1 MIVRKLITMISFQ
14 VNKSG
19 LSTAASATSR
29 IKQALG
35 GIGGASASAGASFS
49 HSAAMMS
56 ASASRVTSGLSQI
69 KSSLSGI
76 AGALGPIAGAMAAA
90 FSVSAIKSAA
100 DDMMNLDGRL
110 RTVTQ
115 AEQERYELEDKL
127 YAMAQKDRQGLNSM
141 GDLYYKVARGAQ
153 RFGVSQEDS
162 LRVTDV
168 VSKALTVGGASAQEA
183 SASILQLGQAL
194 GSGVLQ
200 GDELR
205 SLDENA
211 STLMNHIADHFGVT
225 MGQLKQMGAQGQLTS
240 EAVIEA
246 ILASGDAIDGEF
258 SKMPMTIGQAQT
270 KIKNSW
276 DYLMLSIQRDTGVFS
291 SIATSIDQTFE
302 ELFKDAHAFMAIW
315 NGPKDDDAGG
325 EQYQKLREAHPIISQ
340 AVDALKKL
348 VGVLDELG
356 ASTGVDNL
364 IMKILL
370 AAGAVTAIGGVLA
383 IVGSAVSAVIGVFSG
398 LFSIVSGVVSFLLAA
413 GWPIVA
419 AIAAVAAAIYFV
431 QENWETVVQAF
442 QPGIDMMM
450 QGLGYLSDAWL
461 QLQPVIAALLPI
473 LGTIAEIIGMLIV
486 SAIKTMFDIAA
497 WVFRGAAAFVD
508 TFCSVLNVAYNT
520 IVWIANGLDSIINKA
535 KEFLGMSG
543 ELNAHNSALER
554 MTSNAFSYSTTQN
567 NTFNGYSAEDAGQT
581 ANYLLGGGQTQ
592 FFPYG

>member
-19 LSTAASATSR
+19 LNTAASATSR

-76 AGALGPIAGAMAAA
+76 AGSLGPIAGAMAAA

-115 AEQERYELEDKL
+115 AERERYELEDKL

-225 MGQLKQMGAQGQLTS
+225 MGQLRQMGAQGQLTS

-276 DYLMLSIQRDTGVFS
+276 NYLMLSIQRDTGVFS

-497 WVFRGAAAFVD
+497 WAFRGAAAFVD

>member
-1 MIVRKLITMISFQ
+1 
-14 VNKSG
+14 
-19 LSTAASATSR
+19 
-29 IKQALG
+29 
-35 GIGGASASAGASFS
+35 
-49 HSAAMMS
+49 
-56 ASASRVTSGLSQI
+56 
-69 KSSLSGI
+69 
-76 AGALGPIAGAMAAA
+76 
-90 FSVSAIKSAA
+90 
-100 DDMMNLDGRL
+100 MNLDGRL

-127 YAMAQKDRQGLNSM
+127 YAMAQKDRQSLNSM
-141 GDLYYKVARGAQ
+141 GNLYYKVARGAQ

-225 MGQLKQMGAQGQLTS
+225 MGQLRQMGAQGQLTS

-246 ILASGDAIDGEF
+246 ILASGSAIDDEF
-258 SKMPMTIGQAQT
+258 GKMPMTIGQAEI

-276 DYLMLSIQRDTGVFS
+276 DYLMMSIQRDTGIFS

-302 ELFKDAHAFMAIW
+302 ELFKDAQAFMAIW
-315 NGPKDDDAGG
+315 NGPKDDDVGG

-348 VGVLDELG
+348 VDVLDELG

-370 AAGAVTAIGGVLA
+370 VAGAVTAIGGVLA
-383 IVGSAVSAVIGVFSG
+383 IVGSAVSTVIGVFSG
-398 LFSIVSGVVSFLLAA
+398 LFSIVSGVVSFLLVA

-442 QPGIDMMM
+442 QHGIDMMM
-450 QGLGYLSDAWL
+450 QGLGFLSEAWT

-486 SAIKTMFDIAA
+486 AAIKTMFDIAA
-497 WVFRGAAAFVD
+497 WAFRGAAAFVD

>member
-141 GDLYYKVARGAQ
+141 GNLYYKVARGAQ

-194 GSGVLQ
+194 SSGVLQ

-225 MGQLKQMGAQGQLTS
+225 MGQLRQMGAQGQLTS

-497 WVFRGAAAFVD
+497 WAFRGAAAFVD

>member
-19 LSTAASATSR
+19 LNTAASATSR

-35 GIGGASASAGASFS
+35 GIGGACASAGASFS

-76 AGALGPIAGAMAAA
+76 AGSLGPIAGAMAAA

-110 RTVTQ
+110 RTVT
-115 AEQERYELEDKL
+115 ADEQERFDVEQQLYE
-127 YAMAQKDRQGLNSM
+127 MSMQNRQSLDSM
-141 GDLYYKVARGAQ
+141 GDLYYKVARAAQ

-162 LRVTDV
+162 MRVTDV

-183 SASILQLGQAL
+183 SATILQLGQAL
-194 GSGVLQ
+194 SSGVLQ
-200 GDELR
+200 GDELH

-211 STLMNHIADHFGVT
+211 SLLMQHVADNMGVT
-225 MGQLKQMGAQGQLTS
+225 IGQLKQMGSQGQLTS
-240 EAVIEA
+240 EKVIQA
-246 ILASGDAIDGEF
+246 ILQSGDAIDKEF
-258 SKMPMTIGQAQT
+258 GQMPMTIGQAQT
-270 KIKNSW
+270 KIENDWK
-276 DYLMLSIQRDTGVFS
+276 YFIQKVEKDTGAFS
-291 SIATSIDQTFE
+291 RIASSIDQTFG
-302 ELFKDAHAFMAIW
+302 ELFQDLYDFEYLLTAPTDERSSDQFK
-315 NGPKDDDAGG
+315 
-325 EQYQKLREAHPIISQ
+325 QVQEAHPFLARAAEDLQLIVEKMSYL
-340 AVDALKKL
+340 AD
-348 VGVLDELG
+348 
-356 ASTGVDNL
+356 STGIDNL
-364 IMKILL
+364 IVKAAL
-370 AAGAVTAIGGVLA
+370 AAGAIAAIGGVLA

-398 LFSIVSGVVSFLLAA
+398 LFSIVSGVA
-413 GWPIVA
+413 GFILSASWPVIA

-431 QENWETVVQAF
+431 KENWDTLITWF
-442 QPGIDMMM
+442 QPGLALM
-450 QGLGYLSDAWL
+450 QAGLELLADAWNDICPFIEKEL
-461 QLQPVIAALLPI
+461 PLLEAVANLVGGVIVGALTVLLTVASGVFATIALLI
-473 LGTIAEIIGMLIV
+473 RGVAAGLEQVAEFIQWCADGLNTLI
-486 SAIKTMFDIAA
+486 D
-497 WVFRGAAAFVD
+497 
-508 TFCSVLNVAYNT
+508 
-520 IVWIANGLDSIINKA
+520 KA

>member
-19 LSTAASATSR
+19 LNTAASATSR

-35 GIGGASASAGASFS
+35 GIGGASASAGALFS

-76 AGALGPIAGAMAAA
+76 AGSLGPIAGAMAAA

-225 MGQLKQMGAQGQLTS
+225 MGQLRQMGAQGQLTS

-276 DYLMLSIQRDTGVFS
+276 NYLMLSIQRDTGVFS

-497 WVFRGAAAFVD
+497 WAFRGAAAFVD

>member
-200 GDELR
+200 GDELL

-225 MGQLKQMGAQGQLTS
+225 MGQLRQMGAQGQLTS

-383 IVGSAVSAVIGVFSG
+383 IVGSAVSALIGVFSG
-398 LFSIVSGVVSFLLAA
+398 LFSIVSGVVGFLLAA

-497 WVFRGAAAFVD
+497 WAFRGAAAFVD
-508 TFCSVLNVAYNT
+508 TFCSALNVAYNT

>member
-35 GIGGASASAGASFS
+35 AIGGASASAGSSFS
-49 HSAAMMS
+49 RSAAMMS

-76 AGALGPIAGAMAAA
+76 AGSLGPIAGAMAAA

-127 YAMAQKDRQGLNSM
+127 YAMAQKDRQSLNSM

-225 MGQLKQMGAQGQLTS
+225 MGQLRQMGAQGQLTS

-302 ELFKDAHAFMAIW
+302 ELFKDAQAFMAIW
-315 NGPKDDDAGG
+315 NGPKDDDVGG

-340 AVDALKKL
+340 AVDVLKKL

-370 AAGAVTAIGGVLA
+370 VAGAVTAIGGVLA
-383 IVGSAVSAVIGVFSG
+383 IVGSAVSALIGVFSG
-398 LFSIVSGVVSFLLAA
+398 LFSIVSGVVIFLLAA

-442 QPGIDMMM
+442 QPGIDMML
-450 QGLGYLSDAWL
+450 QGLGFLSDAWL

-497 WVFRGAAAFVD
+497 WAFRGAAAFVD

-554 MTSNAFSYSTTQN
+554 MTSNAYSYSMTQS

>member
-19 LSTAASATSR
+19 LNTAASATSR

-76 AGALGPIAGAMAAA
+76 AGSLGPIAGAMAAA

-110 RTVTQ
+110 RTVT
-115 AEQERYELEDKL
+115 ADEQERFDVEQQLYE
-127 YAMAQKDRQGLNSM
+127 MSMQNRQSLDSM
-141 GDLYYKVARGAQ
+141 GDLYYKVARAAQ

-162 LRVTDV
+162 MRVTDV

-183 SASILQLGQAL
+183 SATILQLGQAL
-194 GSGVLQ
+194 SSGVLQ
-200 GDELR
+200 GDELH

-211 STLMNHIADHFGVT
+211 SLLMQHVADNMGVT
-225 MGQLKQMGAQGQLTS
+225 IGQLKQMGSQGQLTS
-240 EAVIEA
+240 EKVIQA
-246 ILASGDAIDGEF
+246 ILQSGDAIDKEF
-258 SKMPMTIGQAQT
+258 GQMPMTIGQAQT
-270 KIKNSW
+270 KIENDWK
-276 DYLMLSIQRDTGVFS
+276 YFIQKVEKDTGAFS
-291 SIATSIDQTFE
+291 RIASSIDQTFG
-302 ELFKDAHAFMAIW
+302 ELFQDLYDFEYLLTAPTDERSSDQFK
-315 NGPKDDDAGG
+315 
-325 EQYQKLREAHPIISQ
+325 QVQEAHPFLARAAEDLQLIVEKMSYL
-340 AVDALKKL
+340 AD
-348 VGVLDELG
+348 
-356 ASTGVDNL
+356 STGIDNL
-364 IMKILL
+364 IVKAAL
-370 AAGAVTAIGGVLA
+370 AAGAIAAIGGVLA

-398 LFSIVSGVVSFLLAA
+398 LFSIVSGVA
-413 GWPIVA
+413 GFILSASWPVIA

-431 QENWETVVQAF
+431 KENWDTLITWF
-442 QPGIDMMM
+442 QPGLALM
-450 QGLGYLSDAWL
+450 QAGLELLADAWNDICPFIEKEL
-461 QLQPVIAALLPI
+461 PLLEAVANLVGGVIVGALTVLLTVASGVFATIALLI
-473 LGTIAEIIGMLIV
+473 RGVAAGLEQVAEFIQWCADGLNTLI
-486 SAIKTMFDIAA
+486 D
-497 WVFRGAAAFVD
+497 
-508 TFCSVLNVAYNT
+508 
-520 IVWIANGLDSIINKA
+520 KA

>member
-110 RTVTQ
+110 RTVT
-115 AEQERYELEDKL
+115 ADEQERFDVEQQLYE
-127 YAMAQKDRQGLNSM
+127 MSMQNRQSLDSM
-141 GDLYYKVARGAQ
+141 GDLYYKVARAAQ

-162 LRVTDV
+162 MRVTDV

-183 SASILQLGQAL
+183 SATILQLGQAL
-194 GSGVLQ
+194 SSGVLQ
-200 GDELR
+200 GDELH

-211 STLMNHIADHFGVT
+211 SLLMQHVADNMGVT
-225 MGQLKQMGAQGQLTS
+225 IGQLKQMGSQGQLTS
-240 EAVIEA
+240 EKVIQA
-246 ILASGDAIDGEF
+246 ILQSGDAIDKEF
-258 SKMPMTIGQAQT
+258 GQMPMTIGQAQT
-270 KIKNSW
+270 KIENDWK
-276 DYLMLSIQRDTGVFS
+276 YFIQKVEKDTGAFS
-291 SIATSIDQTFE
+291 RIASSIDQTFG
-302 ELFKDAHAFMAIW
+302 ELFQDLYDFEYLLTAPTDERSSDQFK
-315 NGPKDDDAGG
+315 
-325 EQYQKLREAHPIISQ
+325 QVQEAHPFLARAAEDLQLIVEKMSYL
-340 AVDALKKL
+340 AD
-348 VGVLDELG
+348 
-356 ASTGVDNL
+356 STGIDNL
-364 IMKILL
+364 IVKAAL
-370 AAGAVTAIGGVLA
+370 AAGAIAAIGGVLA

-398 LFSIVSGVVSFLLAA
+398 LFSIVSGVA
-413 GWPIVA
+413 GFILSASWPVIA

-431 QENWETVVQAF
+431 KENWDTLITWF
-442 QPGIDMMM
+442 QPGLALM
-450 QGLGYLSDAWL
+450 QAGLELLADAWNDICPFIEKEL
-461 QLQPVIAALLPI
+461 PLLEAVANLVGGVIVGALTVLLTVASGVFATIALLI
-473 LGTIAEIIGMLIV
+473 RGVAAGLEQVAEFIQWCADGLNTLI
-486 SAIKTMFDIAA
+486 D
-497 WVFRGAAAFVD
+497 
-508 TFCSVLNVAYNT
+508 
-520 IVWIANGLDSIINKA
+520 KA

>member
-19 LSTAASATSR
+19 LNTAASATSR

-76 AGALGPIAGAMAAA
+76 AGSLGPIAGAMAAA

-110 RTVTQ
+110 RTVT
-115 AEQERYELEDKL
+115 ADEQERFDVEQQLYE
-127 YAMAQKDRQGLNSM
+127 MSMQNRQSLDSM
-141 GDLYYKVARGAQ
+141 GDLYYKVARAAQ

-162 LRVTDV
+162 MRVTDV

-183 SASILQLGQAL
+183 SATILQLGQAL
-194 GSGVLQ
+194 SSGVLQ
-200 GDELR
+200 GDELH

-211 STLMNHIADHFGVT
+211 SLLMQHVADNMGVT
-225 MGQLKQMGAQGQLTS
+225 IGQLKQMGSQGQLTS
-240 EAVIEA
+240 EKVIQA
-246 ILASGDAIDGEF
+246 ILQSGDAIDKEF
-258 SKMPMTIGQAQT
+258 GQMPMTIGQAQT
-270 KIKNSW
+270 KIENDWK
-276 DYLMLSIQRDTGVFS
+276 YFIQKVENDTGAFS
-291 SIATSIDQTFE
+291 RIASSIDQTFG
-302 ELFKDAHAFMAIW
+302 ELFEDLYDFEYLLTAPADERSSDQFKQM
-315 NGPKDDDAGG
+315 
-325 EQYQKLREAHPIISQ
+325 QEAHPFLARAADDLQIIVEKMSYL
-340 AVDALKKL
+340 AD
-348 VGVLDELG
+348 
-356 ASTGVDNL
+356 STGIDNL
-364 IMKILL
+364 IMKAAL
-370 AAGAVTAIGGVLA
+370 AAGAIAAIGGVLA

-398 LFSIVSGVVSFLLAA
+398 LFSIVSGVGSFILSAS
-413 GWPIVA
+413 WPVIA

-431 QENWETVVQAF
+431 KENWDTLITWF
-442 QPGIDMMM
+442 QPGLALM
-450 QGLGYLSDAWL
+450 QAGLELLADAWNDICPFIEKEL
-461 QLQPVIAALLPI
+461 PLLEAVANLVGGVIVGALTVLLTVASGVFATIALLI
-473 LGTIAEIIGMLIV
+473 RGVAAGLEQVAEFIQWCADGLNTLI
-486 SAIKTMFDIAA
+486 D
-497 WVFRGAAAFVD
+497 
-508 TFCSVLNVAYNT
+508 
-520 IVWIANGLDSIINKA
+520 KA

>member
-19 LSTAASATSR
+19 LNTAASATSR

-76 AGALGPIAGAMAAA
+76 AGSLGPIAGAMAAA

-141 GDLYYKVARGAQ
+141 GALYYKVARGAQ

-225 MGQLKQMGAQGQLTS
+225 MGQLRQMGAQGQLTS

-246 ILASGDAIDGEF
+246 ILASGSAIDGEF

-348 VGVLDELG
+348 VDVLDELG

-370 AAGAVTAIGGVLA
+370 VAGAVTAIGGVLA

-398 LFSIVSGVVSFLLAA
+398 LFSIVSGVA
-413 GWPIVA
+413 GFILSASWPVIA

-442 QPGIDMMM
+442 QPGIDMML
-450 QGLGYLSDAWL
+450 QGLGFLSDAWL

-497 WVFRGAAAFVD
+497 WAFRGAAAFVD

>member
-19 LSTAASATSR
+19 LNTAASATSR

-76 AGALGPIAGAMAAA
+76 AGSLGPIAGAMAAA

-225 MGQLKQMGAQGQLTS
+225 MGQLRQMGAQGQLTS

-276 DYLMLSIQRDTGVFS
+276 NYLMLSIQRDTGVFS

-370 AAGAVTAIGGVLA
+370 AAGAVTAICGVLA

-497 WVFRGAAAFVD
+497 WAFRGAAAFVD

>member
-19 LSTAASATSR
+19 LNIAASATRR

-225 MGQLKQMGAQGQLTS
+225 MGQLRQMGAQGQLTS

-383 IVGSAVSAVIGVFSG
+383 IVGSAVSALIGVFSG

-486 SAIKTMFDIAA
+486 SAIKTMFEIAA
-497 WVFRGAAAFVD
+497 WAFRGAAAFVD

>member
-19 LSTAASATSR
+19 LNTAASATSR

-49 HSAAMMS
+49 RSAAMMS

-76 AGALGPIAGAMAAA
+76 AGSLGPIAGAMAAA

-110 RTVTQ
+110 RTVT
-115 AEQERYELEDKL
+115 ADEQERFDVEQQLYE
-127 YAMAQKDRQGLNSM
+127 MSMQNRQSLDSM
-141 GDLYYKVARGAQ
+141 GDLYYKVARAAQ

-162 LRVTDV
+162 MRVTDV

-183 SASILQLGQAL
+183 SATILQLGQAL
-194 GSGVLQ
+194 SSGVLQ
-200 GDELR
+200 GDELH

-211 STLMNHIADHFGVT
+211 SLLMQHVADNMGVT
-225 MGQLKQMGAQGQLTS
+225 IGQLKQMGSQGQLTS
-240 EAVIEA
+240 EKVIQA
-246 ILASGDAIDGEF
+246 ILQSGDAIDKEF
-258 SKMPMTIGQAQT
+258 GQMPMTIGQAQT
-270 KIKNSW
+270 KIENDWK
-276 DYLMLSIQRDTGVFS
+276 YFIQKVEKDTGAFS
-291 SIATSIDQTFE
+291 RIASSIDQTFG
-302 ELFKDAHAFMAIW
+302 ELFQDLYDFEYLLTAPTDERSSDQFK
-315 NGPKDDDAGG
+315 
-325 EQYQKLREAHPIISQ
+325 QVQEAHPFLARAAEDLQLIVEKMSYL
-340 AVDALKKL
+340 AD
-348 VGVLDELG
+348 
-356 ASTGVDNL
+356 STGIDNL
-364 IMKILL
+364 IVKAAL
-370 AAGAVTAIGGVLA
+370 AAGAIAAIGGVLA

-398 LFSIVSGVVSFLLAA
+398 LFSIVSGVA
-413 GWPIVA
+413 GFILSASWPVIA

-431 QENWETVVQAF
+431 KENWDTLITWF
-442 QPGIDMMM
+442 QPGLALM
-450 QGLGYLSDAWL
+450 QAGLELLADAWNDICPFIEKEL
-461 QLQPVIAALLPI
+461 PLLEAVANLVGGVIVGALTVLLTVASGVFATIALLI
-473 LGTIAEIIGMLIV
+473 RGVAAGLEQVAEFIQWCADGLNTLI
-486 SAIKTMFDIAA
+486 D
-497 WVFRGAAAFVD
+497 
-508 TFCSVLNVAYNT
+508 
-520 IVWIANGLDSIINKA
+520 KA

>member
-19 LSTAASATSR
+19 LNIAASATRR

-35 GIGGASASAGASFS
+35 GIGGAIASARASFS
-49 HSAAMMS
+49 RSAAMMS

-76 AGALGPIAGAMAAA
+76 AGSLGPIAGAMAAA

-127 YAMAQKDRQGLNSM
+127 YAMAQKDRQSLTSM

-211 STLMNHIADHFGVT
+211 STLMNHIANHFGVT
-225 MGQLKQMGAQGQLTS
+225 MGQLRQMGAQGQLTS

-302 ELFKDAHAFMAIW
+302 ELFKDAHAFMAI
-315 NGPKDDDAGG
+315 
-325 EQYQKLREAHPIISQ
+325 
-340 AVDALKKL
+340 
-348 VGVLDELG
+348 
-356 ASTGVDNL
+356 
-364 IMKILL
+364 
-370 AAGAVTAIGGVLA
+370 
-383 IVGSAVSAVIGVFSG
+383 VGSAVSAVIGVFSG
-398 LFSIVSGVVSFLLAA
+398 LFSIVSGVVSFILSAS
-413 GWPIVA
+413 WPVIA

-431 QENWETVVQAF
+431 KENWDTLITWF
-442 QPGIDMMM
+442 QPGLALM
-450 QGLGYLSDAWL
+450 QAGLELLADAWNDICPFIEKEL
-461 QLQPVIAALLPI
+461 PLLEAVANLVGGVIVGALTVLLTVASGVFATIALLI
-473 LGTIAEIIGMLIV
+473 RGVAAGLEQVAEFIQWCADGLNTLI
-486 SAIKTMFDIAA
+486 D
-497 WVFRGAAAFVD
+497 
-508 TFCSVLNVAYNT
+508 
-520 IVWIANGLDSIINKA
+520 KA

-543 ELNAHNSALER
+543 ELNAHNSALEH

>member
-19 LSTAASATSR
+19 LNTAASATSR

-49 HSAAMMS
+49 RSAAMMS

-76 AGALGPIAGAMAAA
+76 AGSLGPIAGAMAAA

-115 AEQERYELEDKL
+115 AEQERYELEDEL
-127 YAMAQKDRQGLNSM
+127 YEMAQKDRQSLNSM

-168 VSKALTVGGASAQEA
+168 VSKALTIGGAKAQEA
-183 SASILQLGQAL
+183 SATILQLVQAL
-194 GSGVLQ
+194 SSGVLQ
-200 GDELR
+200 GDELH

-211 STLMNHIADHFGVT
+211 SLLMSHIADHMGVT
-225 MGQLKQMGAQGQLTS
+225 MAEFKEMGSKGELTS
-240 EAVIEA
+240 KKIIEE
-246 ILASGDAIDGEF
+246 ILASGSAIDDEF
-258 SKMPMTIGQAQT
+258 GKMPMTIGQAQT
-270 KIKNSW
+270 KIKNGW
-276 DYLMLSIQRDTGVFS
+276 DYLMLRIQQDTGIFS
-291 SIATSIDQTFE
+291 TIATSIDQTFE
-302 ELFKDAHAFMAIW
+302 ELFSDALGFMNAWNGIW
-315 NGPKDDDAGG
+315 NGPKDDSA
-325 EQYQKLREAHPIISQ
+325 YQKLREVHPIISQ
-340 AVDALKKL
+340 TVDVLKKL

-370 AAGAVTAIGGVLA
+370 VAGAVTAIGGVLA

-398 LFSIVSGVVSFLLAA
+398 LFSIVSGVA
-413 GWPIVA
+413 GFILSASWPVIA

-431 QENWETVVQAF
+431 KENWDTLITWF
-442 QPGIDMMM
+442 QPGLALM
-450 QGLGYLSDAWL
+450 QAGLELLADAWNDICPFIEKEL
-461 QLQPVIAALLPI
+461 PLLEAVANLVGGVIVGALTVLLTVASGVFATIALLI
-473 LGTIAEIIGMLIV
+473 RVVAAGLEQVAEFIQWCADGLNTLI
-486 SAIKTMFDIAA
+486 D
-497 WVFRGAAAFVD
+497 
-508 TFCSVLNVAYNT
+508 
-520 IVWIANGLDSIINKA
+520 KA

-554 MTSNAFSYSTTQN
+554 MTSNAYSYSMTQS

>member
-1 MIVRKLITMISFQ
+1 MIVRKLITMIAFQ

-19 LSTAASATSR
+19 LNTATSATSR

-49 HSAAMMS
+49 RSAATMS

-76 AGALGPIAGAMAAA
+76 AGSLGPIAGAMAAA

-110 RTVTQ
+110 RTVT
-115 AEQERYELEDKL
+115 ADEQERFDVEQQLYE
-127 YAMAQKDRQGLNSM
+127 MSMQNRQSLDSM
-141 GDLYYKVARGAQ
+141 GDLYYKVARAAQ

-162 LRVTDV
+162 MRVTDV

-183 SASILQLGQAL
+183 SATILQLGQAL
-194 GSGVLQ
+194 SSGVLQ
-200 GDELR
+200 GDELH

-211 STLMNHIADHFGVT
+211 SLLMQHVADNMGVT
-225 MGQLKQMGAQGQLTS
+225 IGQLKQMGSQGQLTS
-240 EAVIEA
+240 EKVIQA
-246 ILASGDAIDGEF
+246 ILQSGDAIDKEF
-258 SKMPMTIGQAQT
+258 GQMPMTIGQAQT
-270 KIKNSW
+270 KIENDWK
-276 DYLMLSIQRDTGVFS
+276 YFIQKVENDTGAFS
-291 SIATSIDQTFE
+291 RIASSIDQTFG
-302 ELFKDAHAFMAIW
+302 ELFEDLYDFEYLLTAPADERSSDQFKQM
-315 NGPKDDDAGG
+315 
-325 EQYQKLREAHPIISQ
+325 QEAHPFLARAAEDLQIIVEKMSYL
-340 AVDALKKL
+340 AD
-348 VGVLDELG
+348 
-356 ASTGVDNL
+356 STGIDNL
-364 IMKILL
+364 IMKAAL
-370 AAGAVTAIGGVLA
+370 AAGAIAAIGGVLA

-398 LFSIVSGVVSFLLAA
+398 LFSIVSGVVGFILSAS
-413 GWPIVA
+413 WPVIA

-431 QENWETVVQAF
+431 KENWDTLITWF
-442 QPGIDMMM
+442 QPGLALM
-450 QGLGYLSDAWL
+450 QAGLELLANAWNDICPFIEKEL
-461 QLQPVIAALLPI
+461 PLLEAVANLVGGVIVGALTVLLTVASGVFATIALLI
-473 LGTIAEIIGMLIV
+473 RVVAAGLEQVAEFIQWCADGLNTLI
-486 SAIKTMFDIAA
+486 D
-497 WVFRGAAAFVD
+497 
-508 TFCSVLNVAYNT
+508 
-520 IVWIANGLDSIINKA
+520 KA

>member
-1 MIVRKLITMISFQ
+1 MVVRKLITMISFQ

-141 GDLYYKVARGAQ
+141 GNLYYKVARGAQ

-225 MGQLKQMGAQGQLTS
+225 MGQLRQMGAQGQLTS

-383 IVGSAVSAVIGVFSG
+383 IVGSAVSALIGVFSG
-398 LFSIVSGVVSFLLAA
+398 LFSIVSGVVGFLLAA

-497 WVFRGAAAFVD
+497 WAFRGAAAFVD
-508 TFCSVLNVAYNT
+508 TFCSALNVAYNT

>member
-19 LSTAASATSR
+19 LNTAASATSR

-49 HSAAMMS
+49 RSAAMMS

-76 AGALGPIAGAMAAA
+76 AGSLGPIAGAMAAA

-110 RTVTQ
+110 RTVT
-115 AEQERYELEDKL
+115 ADEQERFDVEQQLYE
-127 YAMAQKDRQGLNSM
+127 MSMQNRQSLDSM
-141 GDLYYKVARGAQ
+141 GDLYYKVARAAQ

-162 LRVTDV
+162 MRVTDV

-183 SASILQLGQAL
+183 SATILQLGQAL
-194 GSGVLQ
+194 SSGVLQ
-200 GDELR
+200 GDELH

-211 STLMNHIADHFGVT
+211 SLLMQHVADNMGVT
-225 MGQLKQMGAQGQLTS
+225 IGQLKQMGSQGQLTS
-240 EAVIEA
+240 EKVIQA
-246 ILASGDAIDGEF
+246 ILQSGDAIDKEF
-258 SKMPMTIGQAQT
+258 GQMPMTIGQAQT
-270 KIKNSW
+270 KIENDWK
-276 DYLMLSIQRDTGVFS
+276 YFIQKVEKDTGAFS
-291 SIATSIDQTFE
+291 RIASSIDQTFG
-302 ELFKDAHAFMAIW
+302 ELFQDLYDFEYLLTAPTDERSSDQFK
-315 NGPKDDDAGG
+315 
-325 EQYQKLREAHPIISQ
+325 QVQEAHPFLARAAEDLQLIVEKMSYL
-340 AVDALKKL
+340 AD
-348 VGVLDELG
+348 
-356 ASTGVDNL
+356 STGIDNL
-364 IMKILL
+364 IVKAVL
-370 AAGAVTAIGGVLA
+370 AAGAIAAIGGVLA

-398 LFSIVSGVVSFLLAA
+398 LFSIVSGVA
-413 GWPIVA
+413 GFILSASWPVIA

-431 QENWETVVQAF
+431 KENWDTLITWF
-442 QPGIDMMM
+442 QPGLALM
-450 QGLGYLSDAWL
+450 QAGLELLADAWNDICPFIEKEL
-461 QLQPVIAALLPI
+461 PLLEAVANLVGGVIVGALTVLLTVASGVFATIALLI
-473 LGTIAEIIGMLIV
+473 RGVAAGLEQVAEFIQWCADGLNTLI
-486 SAIKTMFDIAA
+486 D
-497 WVFRGAAAFVD
+497 
-508 TFCSVLNVAYNT
+508 
-520 IVWIANGLDSIINKA
+520 KA

-554 MTSNAFSYSTTQN
+554 ITSNAFSYSTTQN

>member
-19 LSTAASATSR
+19 LNTAASATSR

-35 GIGGASASAGASFS
+35 AIGGASASAGASFS
-49 HSAAMMS
+49 RSAAMMS

-76 AGALGPIAGAMAAA
+76 AGSLGPIAGAMAAA

-110 RTVTQ
+110 RTVT
-115 AEQERYELEDKL
+115 ADEQERYAIEDELYD
-127 YAMAQKDRQGLNSM
+127 MAQQDRQSLNSM

-168 VSKALTVGGASAQEA
+168 VSKALTIGGASAQEA
-183 SASILQLGQAL
+183 SATILQLGQAL
-194 GSGVLQ
+194 SSGVLQ
-200 GDELR
+200 GDELH

-211 STLMNHIADHFGVT
+211 SLLMNHIADHMGVT
-225 MGQLKQMGAQGQLTS
+225 MAEFKEMGSKGELTS
-240 EAVIEA
+240 KKIIEE
-246 ILASGDAIDGEF
+246 ILASGSAIDDEF
-258 SKMPMTIGQAQT
+258 GKMPMTIGQAQT
-270 KIKNSW
+270 KIKNGW
-276 DYLMLSIQRDTGVFS
+276 DYLMLNIQRDTGIFS
-291 SIATSIDQTFE
+291 LIATSIDQTFQ
-302 ELFKDAHAFMAIW
+302 ELFSDALAFMHIWNGIW
-315 NGPKDDDAGG
+315 NGPKDDSA
-325 EQYQKLREAHPIISQ
+325 YQKLREVHPIISQ
-340 AVDALKKL
+340 TVDVLKKL

-370 AAGAVTAIGGVLA
+370 VAGAVTAIGGVLA

-398 LFSIVSGVVSFLLAA
+398 LFSIVSGVVGFILSAS
-413 GWPIVA
+413 WPVIA

-431 QENWETVVQAF
+431 KENWDTLITWF
-442 QPGIDMMM
+442 QPGLALM
-450 QGLGYLSDAWL
+450 QAGLELLADAWNDICPFIEKEL
-461 QLQPVIAALLPI
+461 PLLEAVANLVGGVIVGALTVLLTVASGVFATIALLI
-473 LGTIAEIIGMLIV
+473 RGVAAGLEQVAEFIQWCADGLNTLI
-486 SAIKTMFDIAA
+486 D
-497 WVFRGAAAFVD
+497 
-508 TFCSVLNVAYNT
+508 
-520 IVWIANGLDSIINKA
+520 KA

>member
-1 MIVRKLITMISFQ
+1 MIIRKLITMISFQ

-19 LSTAASATSR
+19 LNTAASATSR

-35 GIGGASASAGASFS
+35 GIGGASASAGSSFS

-110 RTVTQ
+110 RTVT
-115 AEQERYELEDKL
+115 ADEQERFDVEQQLYE
-127 YAMAQKDRQGLNSM
+127 MSMQNRQSLDSM
-141 GDLYYKVARGAQ
+141 GDLYYKVARAAQ

-162 LRVTDV
+162 MRVTDV

-183 SASILQLGQAL
+183 SATILQLGQAL
-194 GSGVLQ
+194 SSGVLQ
-200 GDELR
+200 GDELH

-211 STLMNHIADHFGVT
+211 SLLMQHVADNMGVT
-225 MGQLKQMGAQGQLTS
+225 IGQLKQMGSQGQLTS
-240 EAVIEA
+240 EKVIQA
-246 ILASGDAIDGEF
+246 ILQSGDAIDKEF
-258 SKMPMTIGQAQT
+258 GQMPMTIGQAQT
-270 KIKNSW
+270 KIENDWK
-276 DYLMLSIQRDTGVFS
+276 YFIQKVEKDTGAFS
-291 SIATSIDQTFE
+291 RIASSIDQTFG
-302 ELFKDAHAFMAIW
+302 ELFQDLYDFEYLLTAPTDERSSDQFK
-315 NGPKDDDAGG
+315 
-325 EQYQKLREAHPIISQ
+325 QVQEAHPFLARAAEDLQLIVEKMSYL
-340 AVDALKKL
+340 AD
-348 VGVLDELG
+348 
-356 ASTGVDNL
+356 STGIDNL
-364 IMKILL
+364 IVKAAL
-370 AAGAVTAIGGVLA
+370 AAGAIAAIGGVLA

-398 LFSIVSGVVSFLLAA
+398 LFSIVSGVA
-413 GWPIVA
+413 GFILSASWPVIA

-431 QENWETVVQAF
+431 KENWDTLITWF
-442 QPGIDMMM
+442 QPGLALM
-450 QGLGYLSDAWL
+450 QAGLELLADAWNDICPFIEKEL
-461 QLQPVIAALLPI
+461 PLLEAVANLVGGVIVGALTVLLTVASGVFATIALLI
-473 LGTIAEIIGMLIV
+473 RGVAAGLEQVAEFIQWCADGLNTLI
-486 SAIKTMFDIAA
+486 D
-497 WVFRGAAAFVD
+497 
-508 TFCSVLNVAYNT
+508 
-520 IVWIANGLDSIINKA
+520 KA

>member
-19 LSTAASATSR
+19 LNTAASATSR

-76 AGALGPIAGAMAAA
+76 AGSLGPIAGAMAAA

-127 YAMAQKDRQGLNSM
+127 YAMAQKDRQSLNSM

-168 VSKALTVGGASAQEA
+168 VSKALTIGGAKAQEA
-183 SASILQLGQAL
+183 SATILQLVQAL
-194 GSGVLQ
+194 SSGVLQ
-200 GDELR
+200 GDELH

-211 STLMNHIADHFGVT
+211 SLLMNHIADHFGVT
-225 MGQLKQMGAQGQLTS
+225 MGQLKQMGSQGQLTS

-246 ILASGDAIDGEF
+246 ILASGSAIDDEF
-258 SKMPMTIGQAQT
+258 GKMPMTIDQAEI

-276 DYLMLSIQRDTGVFS
+276 DYLMMSIQRDTGIFS

-302 ELFKDAHAFMAIW
+302 ELFKDAQAFMAIW
-315 NGPKDDDAGG
+315 NGPKDDDVGG

-340 AVDALKKL
+340 AVDDLKKL

-370 AAGAVTAIGGVLA
+370 VAGSVTAIGGVLA
-383 IVGSAVSAVIGVFSG
+383 IVGSAVSALIGVFSG
-398 LFSIVSGVVSFLLAA
+398 LFSVVSGVVGFLVAA

-431 QENWETVVQAF
+431 QENWETFVQAF
-442 QPGIDMMM
+442 QPGIDMML
-450 QGLGYLSDAWL
+450 QGLGFLSDAWL

-497 WVFRGAAAFVD
+497 WAFRGAAAFVD
-508 TFCSVLNVAYNT
+508 TFCSALNVAYNT

-554 MTSNAFSYSTTQN
+554 MTSNAYSYSMTQS

>member
-19 LSTAASATSR
+19 LNTAASATSR

-76 AGALGPIAGAMAAA
+76 AGSLGPIAGAMAAA

-141 GDLYYKVARGAQ
+141 GNLYYKVARGAQ

-183 SASILQLGQAL
+183 LASILQLGQAL

-225 MGQLKQMGAQGQLTS
+225 MGQLRQMGAQGQLTS

-383 IVGSAVSAVIGVFSG
+383 IVGSAVSALIGVFSG
-398 LFSIVSGVVSFLLAA
+398 LFSIVSGVVGFLLAA

-442 QPGIDMMM
+442 QPGIDMML

-497 WVFRGAAAFVD
+497 WAFRGAAAFVD
-508 TFCSVLNVAYNT
+508 TFCSALNVAYNT

>member
-1 MIVRKLITMISFQ
+1 MIVRKLITMIAFQ

-19 LSTAASATSR
+19 LNTAASATSR

-127 YAMAQKDRQGLNSM
+127 YAMAQKDRQSLNSI
-141 GDLYYKVARGAQ
+141 GNLYYKVARGAQ

-168 VSKALTVGGASAQEA
+168 VSKALAVGGASAQEA

-225 MGQLKQMGAQGQLTS
+225 MGQLRQMGAQGQLTS

-246 ILASGDAIDGEF
+246 ILASGSAIDDEF
-258 SKMPMTIGQAQT
+258 GKMPMTIGQAQT

-276 DYLMLSIQRDTGVFS
+276 DYLTLSIQRDTGVFS

-302 ELFKDAHAFMAIW
+302 ELFKDAQAFMAIW

-348 VGVLDELG
+348 VDVLDELG
-356 ASTGVDNL
+356 ASTDVDNL
-364 IMKILL
+364 IIKILL
-370 AAGAVTAIGGVLA
+370 VAGAVTAIGGVLA
-383 IVGSAVSAVIGVFSG
+383 IVGSAVSALIGVFSG
-398 LFSIVSGVVSFLLAA
+398 LFSVVSGVVGFLVAA

-442 QPGIDMMM
+442 QPGIDMML
-450 QGLGYLSDAWL
+450 QGLGFLSDAWL
-461 QLQPVIAALLPI
+461 QIQPVIAALLPI

-497 WVFRGAAAFVD
+497 WAFRGAAAFVD
-508 TFCSVLNVAYNT
+508 SFCAVLNVAYNT

-554 MTSNAFSYSTTQN
+554 MTSNAYSYSMTQS

-581 ANYLLGGGQTQ
+581 ANYLLGGQTQ

>member
-110 RTVTQ
+110 RTITQ

-141 GDLYYKVARGAQ
+141 GNLYYKVARGAQ

-225 MGQLKQMGAQGQLTS
+225 MGQLRQMGAQGQLTS

-246 ILASGDAIDGEF
+246 ILASGSAIDDEF
-258 SKMPMTIGQAQT
+258 GKMPMTIGQAQT

-276 DYLMLSIQRDTGVFS
+276 NYLTLSIQRDTGVFS

-383 IVGSAVSAVIGVFSG
+383 IVGSAVSALIGVFSG
-398 LFSIVSGVVSFLLAA
+398 LFSIVSGVVGFLLAA

-497 WVFRGAAAFVD
+497 WAFRGAAAFVD
-508 TFCSVLNVAYNT
+508 AFCSVLNVAYNT

-543 ELNAHNSALER
+543 ELNAHNSALEH

>member
-141 GDLYYKVARGAQ
+141 GNLYYKVARGAQ

-225 MGQLKQMGAQGQLTS
+225 MGQLRQMGAQGQLTS

-383 IVGSAVSAVIGVFSG
+383 IVGSAVSALIGVFSG
-398 LFSIVSGVVSFLLAA
+398 LFSIVSGVVGFLLAA

-497 WVFRGAAAFVD
+497 WAFRGAAAFVD
-508 TFCSVLNVAYNT
+508 TFCSALNVAYNT

>member
-14 VNKSG
+14 VNESG
-19 LSTAASATSR
+19 LNTAASATSR

-49 HSAAMMS
+49 RSAAMMS

-76 AGALGPIAGAMAAA
+76 AGSLGPIAGAMAAA

-110 RTVTQ
+110 RTVT
-115 AEQERYELEDKL
+115 ADEQERYAIEDELYD
-127 YAMAQKDRQGLNSM
+127 MAQQDRQSLNSM

-168 VSKALTVGGASAQEA
+168 VSKALTIGGASAQEA
-183 SASILQLGQAL
+183 SATILQLGQAL
-194 GSGVLQ
+194 SSGVLQ
-200 GDELR
+200 GDELH

-211 STLMNHIADHFGVT
+211 SLLMNHIADHMGVT
-225 MGQLKQMGAQGQLTS
+225 MAEFKEMGSKGELTS
-240 EAVIEA
+240 KKIIEE
-246 ILASGDAIDGEF
+246 ILASGSAIDDEF
-258 SKMPMTIGQAQT
+258 GKMPMTIGQAQT
-270 KIKNSW
+270 KIKNGW
-276 DYLMLSIQRDTGVFS
+276 DYLMLNIQRDTGIFS
-291 SIATSIDQTFE
+291 LIATSIDQTFQ
-302 ELFKDAHAFMAIW
+302 ELFSDALAFMHIWNGIW
-315 NGPKDDDAGG
+315 NGPKDDSA
-325 EQYQKLREAHPIISQ
+325 YQKLREVHPIISQ
-340 AVDALKKL
+340 TVDVLKKL

-370 AAGAVTAIGGVLA
+370 VAGAVTAIGGVLA
-383 IVGSAVSAVIGVFSG
+383 IVGAAVSALIGVFSG
-398 LFSIVSGVVSFLLAA
+398 LFSIVSGVVGFILSAS
-413 GWPIVA
+413 WPVIE

-442 QPGIDMMM
+442 QPGIDMML
-450 QGLGYLSDAWL
+450 QGLGFLSDAWL

-497 WVFRGAAAFVD
+497 WAFRGAAAFVD

-554 MTSNAFSYSTTQN
+554 MTSNAFSYSMTQS

-581 ANYLLGGGQTQ
+581 ANYLLGGQTQ

>member
-19 LSTAASATSR
+19 LNTAASATSR

-76 AGALGPIAGAMAAA
+76 AGSLGPIAGAMAAA

-225 MGQLKQMGAQGQLTS
+225 MGQLRQMGAQGQLTS

-383 IVGSAVSAVIGVFSG
+383 IVGSAVSALIGVFSG
-398 LFSIVSGVVSFLLAA
+398 LFSVVSGVVGFLVTA
-413 GWPIVA
+413 GWPIIA

-442 QPGIDMMM
+442 QPGIDMML
-450 QGLGYLSDAWL
+450 QGLGFLSDAWL

-497 WVFRGAAAFVD
+497 WAFRGAAAFVD
-508 TFCSVLNVAYNT
+508 TFCSALNVAYNT

>member
-225 MGQLKQMGAQGQLTS
+225 MGQLRQMGAQGQLTS

-383 IVGSAVSAVIGVFSG
+383 IVGSAVSALIGVFSG

-442 QPGIDMMM
+442 QHGIDMMM

-497 WVFRGAAAFVD
+497 WAFRGAAAFVD

>member
-141 GDLYYKVARGAQ
+141 GNLYYKVARGAQ

-211 STLMNHIADHFGVT
+211 STLMNHIANHFGVT
-225 MGQLKQMGAQGQLTS
+225 MGQLRQMGAQGQLTS

-246 ILASGDAIDGEF
+246 ILASGEAIDGEF

-270 KIKNSW
+270 KIKNRW

-291 SIATSIDQTFE
+291 SIAKSIDQTFE

-486 SAIKTMFDIAA
+486 SAIKTMFEIAA

-508 TFCSVLNVAYNT
+508 TFCSALNVAYNT

-567 NTFNGYSAEDAGQT
+567 NTFNGYSAEDAGKT

>member
-141 GDLYYKVARGAQ
+141 GNLYYKVARGAQ

-225 MGQLKQMGAQGQLTS
+225 MGQLRQMGAQGQLTS

-370 AAGAVTAIGGVLA
+370 VAGAVTAIGGVLA
-383 IVGSAVSAVIGVFSG
+383 IVGSAVSALIGVFSG
-398 LFSIVSGVVSFLLAA
+398 LFSVVSGVVGFLVAA
-413 GWPIVA
+413 GWPIIA

-442 QPGIDMMM
+442 QPGIDMML

-508 TFCSVLNVAYNT
+508 TFCSALNVAYNT

-535 KEFLGMSG
+535 KEFLGRSG

>member
-19 LSTAASATSR
+19 LNTAASATSR

-76 AGALGPIAGAMAAA
+76 AGSFGPIAGAMAAA

-225 MGQLKQMGAQGQLTS
+225 MGQLRQMGAQGQLTS

-258 SKMPMTIGQAQT
+258 SKMPMTLGQAQT

-383 IVGSAVSAVIGVFSG
+383 IVGSAVSALIGVFSG
-398 LFSIVSGVVSFLLAA
+398 LFSIVSGVVGFLLAA

-442 QPGIDMMM
+442 QPGIDMML
-450 QGLGYLSDAWL
+450 QGLGYLSVAWL

-497 WVFRGAAAFVD
+497 WAFRGAAAFVD
-508 TFCSVLNVAYNT
+508 TFCSALNVAYNT